1 MAEELIYFCTTEGFT
16 EAASLPKWPESPPTA
31 VTWHALGDLPGIPDG
46 AFRATVYYALKCIPE
61 VCGLTL
67 EYTPNSKTANI
78 LMRAAPLGTPS
89 FGRPGGVLADSEL
102 PINLRDNDAQMQQRY
117 DSERWSS
124 EDFAPSGKIS
134 LPTVVRHEVCHALGL
149 PHGGK
154 DLMAPTLN
162 SRIAFPGDWT
172 ISELVK
178 RYGKPATQ
186 PAPKPDEPKDTSTV
200 VIRLPNGIV
209 IQSPKPVTIDNAR
222 ITYLDR

>member
-1 MAEELIYFCTTEGFT
+1 MSELIYFCTTEGFT
-16 EAASLPKWPESPPTA
+16 ESYGLPKWPETPPKA
-31 VTWHALGDLPGIPDG
+31 VTWHTVGDLPGIPDG
-46 AFRATVYYALKCIPE
+46 AFQATVEYALRCFPE

-67 EYTPNSKTANI
+67 QYSPNSKTANI

-102 PINLRDNDAQMQQRY
+102 PINLDDNDAQMQQRY

-134 LPTVVRHEVCHALGL
+134 LPTVIRHECCHAFGL

-162 SRIAFPGDWT
+162 SRIAFPGEWT
-172 ISELVK
+172 IAELVK
-178 RYGKPATQ
+178 RYGKPVSQ
-186 PAPKPDEPKDTSTV
+186 PKPSEPTVPTGSDTV
-200 VIRLPNGIV
+200 VIRLPSGIV

-222 ITYLDR
+222 ITWLDR